1 MKEYFICTAK
11 HLVLDIKYPYQE
23 MLEEA
28 KRLSHRF
35 VPHRSGLS
43 EGWESLTLHG
53 LGEDK
58 TGSWEDYG
66 YATGGDAA
74 KDMFWTDA
82 AKESPITYKF
92 LTENFPSNK
101 FGRIRFMKLKAGGY
115 IGPHSDSSKP
125 IIENINLVLNNPK
138 ECTWVWNDT
147 KEEVFMEPGLAY
159 GMNVHYTHSIYNNS
173 NEDRYHMIVV
183 RHDSTDEWKSLIT
196 TAANTQDTPGDFV
209 TIDFLP

>member
-1 MKEYFICTAK
+1 MKEYFICTSN
-11 HLVLDIKYPYQE
+11 HLILDIKYPYQQ
-23 MLEEA
+23 MLDEA

-35 VPHRSGLS
+35 VPHRSSLS

-66 YATGGDAA
+66 YANGGDAA
-74 KDMFWTDA
+74 KDMFWTNA

-92 LTENFPSNK
+92 LTENFPSSK

-138 ECTWVWNDT
+138 DCTW
-147 KEEVFMEPGLAY
+147 
-159 GMNVHYTHSIYNNS
+159 I
-173 NEDRYHMIVV
+173 
-183 RHDSTDEWKSLIT
+183 
-196 TAANTQDTPGDFV
+196 
-209 TIDFLP
+209 